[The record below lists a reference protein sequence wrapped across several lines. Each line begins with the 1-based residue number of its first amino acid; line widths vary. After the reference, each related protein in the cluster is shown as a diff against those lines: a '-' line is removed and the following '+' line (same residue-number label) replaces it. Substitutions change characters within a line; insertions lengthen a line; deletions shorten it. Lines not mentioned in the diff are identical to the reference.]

1 MVIKLRRV
9 FFLQLDKL
17 VQFHK
22 VMGDQTR
29 IRLLV
34 LLASE
39 QPLNGQELAER
50 LGVKA
55 PTISH
60 HISKLKE
67 VSAIY
72 ERREKNTIYYHLNE
86 KALKQHTEA
95 LFTVLNRSRKEE
107 EAMDVQN
114 ENEQILQNFLLPN
127 GMLKTIPAQRKKKL
141 IIFEHIIKNLEIGRK
156 YTEKEINEHIKQFH
170 EDYAT
175 IRREFII
182 NHYMYREN
190 AIYELNPKEMWAK

>member
-1 MVIKLRRV
+1 
-9 FFLQLDKL
+9 
-17 VQFHK
+17 
-22 VMGDQTR
+22 MGDQTR

-39 QPLNGQELAER
+39 HALSGQELAEK
-50 LGVKA
+50 LGVKP

-60 HISKLKE
+60 HIAKLKE
-67 VSAIY
+67 VSAVY
-72 ERREKNTIYYHLNE
+72 ERRNKNTINYFLNE
-86 KALKQHTEA
+86 KAIKQHSEGLLTIIS
-95 LFTVLNRSRKEE
+95 RSRKEE
-107 EAMDVQN
+107 ETVSQQKDN
-114 ENEQILQNFLLPN
+114 TQILENFLQPN

-141 IIFEHIIKNLEIGRK
+141 IIFEHMIKDLEPGKK
-156 YTEKEINEHIKQFH
+156 YTEKEINEHIMKFH

-190 AIYELNPKEMWAK
+190 GIYELNPQEMWAK